1 VSPDRIARAKA
12 GFLKNPRSEEGR
24 METPTANLSFEK
36 HIKPLFR
43 EEDQKAMDFSFDLWD
58 YDDVKDNSTAIL
70 EELVGGG
77 MPCDGAWPE
86 DKVALFRSWVDTGM
100 PE

>member
-1 VSPDRIARAKA
+1 
-12 GFLKNPRSEEGR
+12 
-24 METPTANLSFEK
+24 METPTANPSFEK

-70 EELVGGG
+70 AEVEGGG

-86 DKVALFRSWVDTGM
+86 DRIALFRSWVDAGM
-100 PE
+100 SE